1 MNFSDLLTALPG
13 SVQGYAAL
21 LIVVCNLVTVFI
33 RPPAAGSRWVLPYR
47 VISAVALN
55 IGWAANHVRPGQT
68 DKNGHHVFQGPRQ
81 P

>member
-1 MNFSDLLTALPG
+1 MDLDPLLDTLPAAWWP
-13 SVQGYAAL
+13 YAAAV
-21 LIVVCNLVTVFI
+21 IITCNLVTVFI

-68 DKNGHHVFQGPRQ
+68 RSH
-81 P
+81 